1 MDSLQPV
8 LAVLARVL
16 MGFSFAYLV
25 PLAWSL
31 GAGDAANARVWGTG
45 FILSL
50 LAGWVLGRS
59 VRHQGRELQ
68 PRDGF
73 LLVTLVWIVLPAC
86 AAAPLMYTVPDLEW
100 ADAYFEAMSGL
111 TATGATAL
119 TGLDRLPLSVN
130 IWRCFLQ
137 YIGGLGIILLVVAV
151 LPLLGLGGMQL
162 YRAETPGP
170 LKDDKLTPRIAET
183 ARGLWTV
190 YFTLSAACLL
200 AYRLAGMDWPD
211 AFMHMCTTMGLG
223 GFSSHDAS
231 FAHFDS
237 ALVEAVAIVFM
248 TLAGVSFLRYFAVWR
263 ARSAG
268 VLRSDAEVRAYLLVL
283 LGGTLTV
290 SFVLLAHDTYDTFP
304 AALRAAAFHVVSL
317 ATTTGYASADYARW
331 PAFAPVLMIFLGCF
345 ASCAGSTGG
354 GIKMVRMLLL
364 VKQAR
369 RELVRII
376 HPRVVNPVTLGGAT
390 VPATVLAAVLA
401 YMLIYGASIIG
412 LTLVMLLS
420 GLDLVTAFSAVI
432 VCVNNIGP
440 GLGEVGPIGY
450 FGVLNDFQLWV
461 LSFAML
467 LGRLE
472 LMSVLVLLT
481 PQFWRK

>member
-1 MDSLQPV
+1 MESLQPV

-25 PLAWSL
+25 PFAWALGSGSL
-31 GAGDAANARVWGTG
+31 ERAFIWGLG
-45 FILSL
+45 FVIVLV
-50 LAGWVLGRS
+50 AGWVLGLL
-59 VRHQGRELQ
+59 VRHHTRELQ

-73 LLVTLVWIVLPAC
+73 LLVTLVWVVLPAC
-86 AAAPLMYTVPDLEW
+86 AAVPLLFTVPGIDW
-100 ADAYFEAMSGL
+100 ADAYFESMSAL

-119 TGLDRLPLSVN
+119 IRLDDLPVSVN

-190 YFTLSAACLL
+190 YFALSAACLI
-200 AYRLAGMDWPD
+200 AYRVAGMDWAD

-237 ALVEAVAIVFM
+237 PLIEAVAIVFM
-248 TLAGVSFLRYFAVWR
+248 TLAGISFLRYFAVWR
-263 ARSAG
+263 SHSFDP
-268 VLRSDAEVRAYLLVL
+268 LRRDPEVRTYVSILVVA
-283 LGGTLTV
+283 TFAV
-290 SFVLLAHDTYDTFP
+290 AFVLVAHGTHGEWP
-304 AALRAAAFHVVSL
+304 AAIRAAAFHVVSL
-317 ATTTGYASADYARW
+317 ATTTGYAAADYTMW

-364 VKQAR
+364 IKQAR

-390 VPATVLAAVLA
+390 VPPSVLAAVLA
-401 YMLIYGASIIG
+401 YMLIYGASIVG

-420 GLDLVTAFSAVI
+420 GLDLIMAFSAVI

-440 GLGEVGPIGY
+440 GLGEVGPVSH

>member
-16 MGFSFAYLV
+16 LGFSAAFLV
-25 PLAWSL
+25 PLAWAV
-31 GAGDAANARVWGTG
+31 GVGEIAEARVWACG
-45 FILSL
+45 FAIT
-50 LAGWVLGRS
+50 AFVGWFMGWVL
-59 VRHQGRELQ
+59 RHHARELQ

-73 LLVTLVWIVLPAC
+73 LLVTLTWVVLPAC
-86 AAAPLMYTVPDLEW
+86 AAVPLLYTIPRIEW
-100 ADAYFEAMSGL
+100 ADAWFEAMSAL

-119 TGLDRLPLSVN
+119 IGIDGLPMSVN
-130 IWRCFLQ
+130 VWRCFLQ
-137 YIGGLGIILLVVAV
+137 FIGGLGIILLVVAV
-151 LPLLGLGGMQL
+151 LPMLGLSSMQL

-190 YFTLSAACLL
+190 YFALSGACFL
-200 AYRLAGMDWPD
+200 AYRVAGMSWAD

-231 FAHFDS
+231 FAYWNS
-237 ALVEAVAIVFM
+237 PLLEAVAILFM
-248 TLAGVSFLRYFAVWR
+248 TLSGISFLRYFAVWR
-263 ARSAG
+263 NRSAG
-268 VLRSDAEVRAYLLVL
+268 VLLRDAEVRSYLVVMAAATVVLSLVL
-283 LGGTLTV
+283 AGNAV
-290 SFVLLAHDTYDTFP
+290 YDDHFS
-304 AALRAAAFHVVSL
+304 AFRAAAFHVVSI
-317 ATTTGYASADYARW
+317 ATTTGYASTDYALW
-331 PAFAPVLMIFLGCF
+331 PAFGPVLLIFLGCF

-354 GIKMVRMLLL
+354 GIKMVRMVLLL
-364 VKQAR
+364 KQAR

-376 HPRVVNPVTLGGAT
+376 HPRVVNPVTLAG
-390 VPATVLAAVLA
+390 VPIPQSVLAAVLA
-401 YMLIYGASIIG
+401 FMLIYGASIVG
-412 LTLVMLLS
+412 LTLLMLLT

-440 GLGEVGPIGY
+440 GLGQVGPASH
-450 FGVLNDFQLWV
+450 FGVLNDFQLWI

-472 LMSVLVLLT
+472 LLSVLVLFT